1 VSAKTPTIYANV
13 VTVRATSSE
22 LILDFGVVV
31 DPPENISGPASFD
44 PDIRIIL
51 AVSATQ
57 KLGELLLNAAA
68 NQLQLTTK
76 QVAAETK

>member
-31 DPPENISGPASFD
+31 DPPEEIAGPAELD
-44 PDIRIIL
+44 PDVRVIL
-51 AVSATQ
+51 AADAIP
-57 KLGELLLNAAA
+57 KLAELLKNAAA
-68 NQLQLTTK
+68 IYQQGATK
-76 QVAAETK
+76 QRVIDK